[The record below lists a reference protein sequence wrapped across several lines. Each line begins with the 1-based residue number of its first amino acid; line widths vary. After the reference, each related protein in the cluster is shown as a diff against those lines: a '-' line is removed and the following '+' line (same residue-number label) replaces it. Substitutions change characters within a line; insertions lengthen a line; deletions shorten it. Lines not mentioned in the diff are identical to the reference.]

1 MTMRLAA
8 KILGVIVA
16 FLAFRAFPVETIPV
30 PNGSFES
37 PTTTY
42 ASPFMDD
49 WQKTAKPDWYD
60 EGSGAFLWTQ
70 LTGEFKNLP
79 PGAVGY
85 IDNCDGDQAA
95 WMFVIPQVGIFQ
107 DYDSPSNHTFN
118 ATYEVGKSYHLT
130 VGIIG
135 TGGNMTVGATFEL
148 ALYYR
153 DATSNMVFVAATS
166 VTNLPTVFSNNTHFI
181 DFRAETAGVRA
192 SDPWAGQHI
201 GVGLFSTI
209 TDTNMEGGYWD
220 LDNVRLTSTIEPTL
234 SSPVWSNNQLSFG
247 IQSEAG
253 VVFEIQKTSDI
264 ATVSWSSTGFLTN
277 TSGTAVFTDTNAV
290 SNESYYRARVVP

>member
-1 MTMRLAA
+1 MRLAA

>member
-1 MTMRLAA
+1 MRLTS
-8 KILGVIVA
+8 KIIGGIVA
-16 FLAFRAFPVETIPV
+16 LVAFRVFPTETIQV

-37 PTTTY
+37 PSTTY

-79 PGAVGY
+79 PGSAGY
-85 IDNCDGDQAA
+85 VDNCDGDQGA

-107 DYDSPSNHTFN
+107 EYDSPSNHAFN

-130 VGIIG
+130 VGLIG
-135 TGGNMTVGATFEL
+135 TGGNMMVGATFEL

-153 DATSNMVFVAATS
+153 DPASNMVFVAATS

-181 DFRAETAGVRA
+181 DFRADTAGVRA
-192 SDPWAGQHI
+192 TDPWAGQHI
-201 GVGLFSTI
+201 GIGLFSSI

-220 LDNVRLTSTIEPTL
+220 LDNVRLASAREPTL
-234 SSPVWSNNQLSFG
+234 SNPVWSNNQLSFA

-253 VVFEIQKTSDI
+253 LVFEIQKATDFGSDSW
-264 ATVSWSSTGFLTN
+264 ATAGLVTN
-277 TSGTAVFTDTNAV
+277 TSGTAFFTDTNAV
-290 SNESYYRARVVP
+290 SGQSYYRARSIP